1 MQEDEQPSRKYQL
14 ELIVLA
20 SHKLCVELTVLP
32 FVAEEV
38 NIIDQY

>member
-1 MQEDEQPSRKYQL
+1 MQDDEQPTRKYQL
-14 ELIVLA
+14 VLIVLA

-32 FVAEEV
+32 FVAQQV